1 MKKRIIALCLL
12 ASLSTSL
19 LLTAC
24 GSESSTIQSSSTS
37 GTNSE
42 SQSFIASSSNS
53 ETIESVPTEI
63 VEYEDLVLYKDDN
76 FILYLN
82 SISPKG
88 IFYPL
93 IIKQIKFIKP
103 SILELLQMDKHA
115 VTVDGPH
122 SMILLLIL
130 LTKDK
135 FTALQ
140 ITHITK
146 PYLALF
152 KFMIQTIPL
161 KPLSNLMILT
171 LARKKIFNGNL
182 LRIKIKF
189 IAMIPLHV
197 IFIPLRVTP
206 LLLKLKIH
214 LINLSALTPAQFQ
227 QTEKK
232 HLNMEISQKFY
243 QTQVLFQKYLYPKLM
258 KTTIRLPALS
268 KYLMVLMVQE
278 QWSFQ

>member
-53 ETIESVPTEI
+53 EIIESVPTEI

-103 SILELLQMDKHA
+103 SILELL
-115 VTVDGPH
+115 
-122 SMILLLIL
+122 
-130 LTKDK
+130 
-135 FTALQ
+135 
-140 ITHITK
+140 
-146 PYLALF
+146 
-152 KFMIQTIPL
+152 
-161 KPLSNLMILT
+161 
-171 LARKKIFNGNL
+171 
-182 LRIKIKF
+182 
-189 IAMIPLHV
+189 
-197 IFIPLRVTP
+197 
-206 LLLKLKIH
+206 
-214 LINLSALTPAQFQ
+214 
-227 QTEKK
+227 
-232 HLNMEISQKFY
+232 
-243 QTQVLFQKYLYPKLM
+243 
-258 KTTIRLPALS
+258 
-268 KYLMVLMVQE
+268 
-278 QWSFQ
+278 